1 MKYYSKEFRVYLI
14 GLLTGYRKMIEQS
27 LASNTD
33 SNYHLLAN
41 DVKKQIDEALKI
53 LPPTVFNS
61 TDKTFLKMQEDT
73 EEHLRKMEED
83 YREKEEKLEESYRE
97 KEETLEKSYR
107 KKEEELKES
116 YQSKEKNLQNAIDE
130 KIKAEKQQ
138 QEEKIRSELAEK
150 FEQEKKTMI
159 SVELLP
165 ELLQQFFAEKG
176 IVNTVQAGQAPV
188 QQTTVP
194 QAEQAPDEK
203 EDDSFG
209 SNIGYDDT
217 SDRTE

>member
-53 LPPTVFNS
+53 VKPTAFNS
-61 TDKTFLKMQEDT
+61 TDKSFQKMQEDT
-73 EEHLRKMEED
+73 EEHLRKMEE
-83 YREKEEKLEESYRE
+83 SYRE
-97 KEETLEKSYR
+97 KEEALEKRYR
-107 KKEEELKES
+107 KKEEDLEET
-116 YQSKEKNLQNAIDE
+116 YQNKEKNLQNVIDE
-130 KIKAEKQQ
+130 KVKAEKQQ
-138 QEEKIRSELAEK
+138 QKEKIRSELAEK

-176 IVNTVQAGQAPV
+176 IVNTVQTEQAPV

-203 EDDSFG
+203 EDDSFE

>member
-1 MKYYSKEFRVYLI
+1 MKYYSKEFRLFLT

-27 LASNTD
+27 LASNKD

-73 EEHLRKMEED
+73 EEHLRKMEE
-83 YREKEEKLEESYRE
+83 SYRE
-97 KEETLEKSYR
+97 KEEALEKRYR
-107 KKEEELKES
+107 KKEEDLEET
-116 YQSKEKNLQNAIDE
+116 YQNKEKNLQNVIDE
-130 KIKAEKQQ
+130 KVKAEKQQ
-138 QEEKIRSELAEK
+138 QKEKIRSELAEK

-165 ELLQQFFAEKG
+165 ELLQQFFSEKG
-176 IVNTVQAGQAPV
+176 IVNTVQTEQAPV

-194 QAEQAPDEK
+194 QAEQASDEEDDNNFDNLPEPDEMK
-203 EDDSFG
+203 
-209 SNIGYDDT
+209 
-217 SDRTE
+217 

>member
-83 YREKEEKLEESYRE
+83 YREKEE
-97 KEETLEKSYR
+97 TLEKSYR

-130 KIKAEKQQ
+130 KVKAEKQQ

-188 QQTTVP
+188 QQKTVP